1 MKEIYTK
8 IVELFEENKVAVL
21 ATITRQAG
29 SSPRGVGTKFL
40 IMEDGS
46 YVGTIG
52 GGSLEKRVLD
62 ESVNVLNS
70 FSPIHLSHRMQG
82 SDVDEAEMICGGNI
96 DIFMEPVL
104 PDNLNNLHIFEEIMG
119 IIRRGGAGLLAT
131 VIDPDQWRTGQ
142 IPKMFIK
149 KDGEKI
155 GSLLEIE
162 EIDDSIKERISQL
175 IEEGKPSTVIY
186 RDREGNQLNVFVE
199 PVISDPV
206 VYIFGG
212 GHVSRQISPLAVKV
226 GFKVEIIDDRPEF
239 SDPTNFPEAREVHT
253 CPFEGVMERLPINE
267 FSYLVIVTRG
277 HSHDKTVLEQ
287 ALKTSAKYIGMIG
300 SRRKTSIIFK
310 KLLNQG
316 FTQDDID
323 RIHSP
328 IGVEINAET
337 PEEIAV
343 SIVGELIRVRAGG

>member
-1 MKEIYTK
+1 MNEIYTK
-8 IVELFEENKVAVL
+8 IVELFEKNRVSVL
-21 ATITRQAG
+21 ATITHQTG

-52 GGSLEKRVLD
+52 GGSIEKLVLD
-62 ESVNVLNS
+62 ESVKVLNS
-70 FSPIHLSHRMQG
+70 FTPIHFSHRMQG
-82 SDVDEAEMICGGNI
+82 SEVDEAEMICGGNI

-104 PDNLNNLHIFEEIMG
+104 PDNLNNLHIFEEVME

-149 KDGEKI
+149 KNGEKI

-162 EIDDSIKERISQL
+162 EIDISIKERMDQL
-175 IEEGKPSTVIY
+175 LEGGKPTTITC
-186 RDREGNQLNVFVE
+186 RDREGNHLNIFVE
-199 PVISDPV
+199 PVISDPI

-212 GHVSRQISPLAVKV
+212 GHISRQISPLAVKV
-226 GFKVEIIDDRPEF
+226 EFKVVIIDDRPEF
-239 SDPTNFPEAREVHT
+239 SDPANFPEAREVHT
-253 CPFEGVMERLPINE
+253 YPFNNVMERFPVNE

-277 HSHDKTVLEQ
+277 HSHDKTVLGQ
-287 ALKTSAKYIGMIG
+287 ALKTPAKYIGMIG
-300 SRRKTSIIFK
+300 SSRKVSIIYE
-310 KLLNQG
+310 KLLKEG
-316 FTQDDID
+316 FTKDEID
-323 RIHSP
+323 RVHSP
-328 IGVEINAET
+328 IGIEIGAET

-343 SIVGELIRVRAGG
+343 SIVGELIKVRAGS

>member
-8 IVELFEENKVAVL
+8 IVELFKKNRVSVL
-21 ATITRQAG
+21 ATITRQTG

-46 YVGTIG
+46 FVGTIG
-52 GGSLEKRVLD
+52 GGSLENKVLE
-62 ESVNVLNS
+62 ESVKVLNS
-70 FSPIHLSHRMQG
+70 FTPIHLSYRMQG
-82 SDVDEAEMICGGNI
+82 IEVDEAEMTCGGYVEV
-96 DIFMEPVL
+96 FLEPVF
-104 PDNLNNLHIFEEIMG
+104 PDNLSHLQIFEEIMG
-119 IIRRGGAGLLAT
+119 VIRRGGAGLLAT
-131 VIDPDQWRTGQ
+131 VIDPDQWRTGL

-155 GSLLEIE
+155 GSLFEIE
-162 EIDDSIKERISQL
+162 EIDDSIKERMNDL
-175 IEEGKPSTVIY
+175 IEEGKPSTVVC
-186 RDREGNQLNVFVE
+186 RDREGTQLNIFVE

-212 GHVSRQISPLAVKV
+212 GHVSKQISPLAAKV
-226 GFKVEIIDDRPEF
+226 GFKVVVVDDRPEF
-239 SDPTNFPEAREVHT
+239 SDPVNFPEAQEVHT
-253 CPFEGVMERLPINE
+253 YSFENVMERFPINE

-277 HSHDKTVLEQ
+277 HSHDKIVLGQ

-300 SRRKTSIIFK
+300 SSRKISIIYE
-310 KLLNQG
+310 KLLKEG
-316 FTQDDID
+316 FTQDDLD
-323 RIHSP
+323 RVHAP